1 MIDTEVRSVDREKEK
16 PKLVKRVYVV
26 IFTIMLISRFVPEN

>member
-1 MIDTEVRSVDREKEK
+1 MIDTEVKSVDREKEK

-26 IFTIMLISRFVPEN
+26 IFAIMFISRLVPEN